1 MSKLLDELDTLSKPS
16 GGGRAGA
23 GGVVSLA
30 SVSLSVNLARNLK
43 DASLANEKGANAK
56 VEDVNYFSI
65 FDHNDYKYIYIP
77 SKETKRKLTREYEI
91 KYIILMI

>member
-43 DASLANEKGANAK
+43 DASLANVNLKDASLANEKGANAK

-65 FDHNDYKYIYIP
+65 FDHNDYKYIYISYFP
-77 SKETKRKLTREYEI
+77 YHI
-91 KYIILMI
+91 